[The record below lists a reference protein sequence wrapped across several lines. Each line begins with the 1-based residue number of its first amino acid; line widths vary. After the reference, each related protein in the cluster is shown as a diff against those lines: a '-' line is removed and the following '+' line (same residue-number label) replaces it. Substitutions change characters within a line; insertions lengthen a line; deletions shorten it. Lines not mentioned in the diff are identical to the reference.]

1 MKDLKKLLI
10 VPVILGTVVL
20 VPVAAEASP
29 ASAERSV
36 VVNESSTL
44 SVQPRGR
51 WNNRRPRTV
60 IRTRI
65 VTVGFRRYRETV
77 RYTYLP
83 NGRVNTK
90 VINRV
95 RIR

>member
-1 MKDLKKLLI
+1 MKKINKLWLAPI
-10 VPVILGTVVL
+10 ILGTVVL
-20 VPVAAEASP
+20 VPVAAEAST
-29 ASAERSV
+29 AGADKA

-44 SVQPRGR
+44 NVQPRGR
-51 WNNRRPRTV
+51 WNRRPRTV

-65 VTVGFRRYRETV
+65 RTVGFRRYRETV

-83 NGRVNTK
+83 NGRTRTQ
-90 VINRV
+90 VISRV